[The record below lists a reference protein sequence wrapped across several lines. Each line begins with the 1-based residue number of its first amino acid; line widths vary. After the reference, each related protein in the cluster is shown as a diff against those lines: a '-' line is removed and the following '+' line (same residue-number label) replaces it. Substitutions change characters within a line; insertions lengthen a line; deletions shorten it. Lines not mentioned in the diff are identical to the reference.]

1 MVKLYL
7 IDCYL
12 CQWVEQMAACGVDQY
27 TFHVEATT
35 NVPRTCRKIRD
46 AGMKVIIT
54 MFNFHIL
61 CILCTRMFCVLC
73 RFKKCIL
80 YFD

>member
-1 MVKLYL
+1 MVTLYL

-54 MFNFHIL
+54 IF
-61 CILCTRMFCVLC
+61 
-73 RFKKCIL
+73 
-80 YFD
+80 YFFITIFVGMLKY